1 MIHDETGEE
10 AFVLAEDLRV
20 NSWDTEEVVTFEN
33 SQVIARQ
40 KLHFFFFYSF
50 FFLLNA
56 SFVR

>member
-40 KLHFFFFYSF
+40 KLHFFFFLFIF
-50 FFLLNA
+50 F
-56 SFVR
+56 SS